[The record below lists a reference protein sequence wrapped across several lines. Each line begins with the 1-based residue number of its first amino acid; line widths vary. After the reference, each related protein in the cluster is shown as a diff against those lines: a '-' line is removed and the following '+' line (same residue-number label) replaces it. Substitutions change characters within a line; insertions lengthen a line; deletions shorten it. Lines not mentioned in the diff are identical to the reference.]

1 MINVLLVDDDVDLLD
16 MVCLMLISHNMDAE
30 CISDG
35 SCVLSN
41 LQNKR
46 PDVLVMDI
54 FLGNYDGRSLC
65 REVKEREEYSTLP
78 ILLYSAGNV
87 TRESIK
93 ASGANDFISKPF
105 DMTDIIRRITELA
118 NRSN

>member
-1 MINVLLVDDDVDLLD
+1 MIKVLLVDDDLDLLD
-16 MVCLMLISHNMDAE
+16 MVCLMLVSHNMDAE

-35 SCVLSN
+35 SSVISKLE
-41 LQNKR
+41 NKR

-54 FLGNYDGRSLC
+54 FLGNQDGRSLC
-65 REVKEREEYSTLP
+65 REVKDREEYSTLP
-78 ILLYSAGNV
+78 VLLYSAGNV

-105 DMTDIIRRITELA
+105 EMTDIIGRITTLA
-118 NRSN
+118 RQL

>member
-1 MINVLLVDDDVDLLD
+1 MIKVLLVDDDLDLLD
-16 MVCLMLISHNMDAE
+16 MVCLMLVSHNMDAE

-35 SCVLSN
+35 GSVLPI

-54 FLGNYDGRSLC
+54 FLGNHDGRSLC
-65 REVKEREEYSTLP
+65 RQVKDRDEYSTLP
-78 ILLYSAGNV
+78 VLLYSAGNV

-118 NRSN
+118 RQSA